1 MTLDQQLRHISDIC
15 RTMGADVRYRP
26 EHGHMT
32 VLAWESEGECHALSI
47 QRQIQRQAA
56 KYQEV
61 RRKYQLYL
69 RCRIDDGIL
78 KAALYFADRWP
89 YALL

>member
-1 MTLDQQLRHISDIC
+1 MTRDQQLRHISDIC

-32 VLAWESEGECHALSI
+32 VLAWESEGESHALSI

-56 KYQEV
+56 KCPGLVCYCFDLFSTLV
-61 RRKYQLYL
+61 YT
-69 RCRIDDGIL
+69 I
-78 KAALYFADRWP
+78 
-89 YALL
+89 

>member
-1 MTLDQQLRHISDIC
+1 MTRDQQLRHISDIC

-32 VLAWESEGECHALSI
+32 VLAWESEGESHALSI

-56 KYQEV
+56 KYPGLV
-61 RRKYQLYL
+61 CYCFDPFSTLVYT
-69 RCRIDDGIL
+69 I
-78 KAALYFADRWP
+78 
-89 YALL
+89 